1 MNDETEPLVS
11 DDDISQDRLNRLLL
25 DHLSPIPLPQAR
37 KSGVRQDLLAQV
49 AYSVARQAGLLT
61 VRGKQGSWRSL
72 AAGVKFKTLWDGPQ
86 GRSVLIDFAAGAGLI
101 PHRHHWLEEGIVLR
115 GGLQMDALELGP
127 LDYHVSPPG
136 SRHATIK
143 SRQGALAYLRGT
155 SLGDQAGVLREVLG
169 GLLPGGNDLSDS
181 VFMERVEDW
190 QDLAP
195 GVQKKILHCDRDY
208 QSCFYRLSAGAQV
221 PEYSHSVDE
230 ECMVLAGEVFFGDI
244 LLQAGDFQL
253 APAGRKRGD
262 WSCDSSAL
270 LFVRGA
276 TVDLPG

>member
-1 MNDETEPLVS
+1 MNDETDSLAS
-11 DDDISQDRLNRLLL
+11 DDDTSQDRLNRLLL
-25 DHLSPIPLPQAR
+25 DHLSPIPMPQAR
-37 KSGVRQDLLAQV
+37 KTGLRQGLLAHV
-49 AYSVARQAGLLT
+49 AHSAARHAGLLT
-61 VRGKQGSWRSL
+61 VRGKHGSWRCL
-72 AAGVKFKTLWDGPQ
+72 TAGVKFKTLWDGPQ
-86 GRSVLIDFAAGAGLI
+86 GSSVLIEFAAGAGLI

-115 GGLQMDALELGP
+115 GGLQMEALELGP

-169 GLLPGGNDLSDS
+169 GLLPGGEDSSDS
-181 VFMERVEDW
+181 VFMESSEDW

-195 GVQKKILHCDRDY
+195 GVQKKVLYGDRDY
-208 QSCFYRLSAGAQV
+208 QSCFYRLFAGAQL
-221 PEYSHSVDE
+221 PDYSHSVDE
-230 ECMVLAGEVFFGDI
+230 ECMVLAGEVFFGDM

-276 TVDLPG
+276 IVDLPG